1 MIATD
6 MNALIALS
14 IRHRLLLVALSAML
28 LVYAVMT
35 LPAVPLDVFPEFV
48 APQVT
53 VQTEAPGLAPQQVEQ
68 RVTTPLESVL
78 GGVPGLDSLRSESIA
93 GLSVITLAFADGID
107 PVAARQGV
115 AERLATVLGVL
126 PAGVAPP
133 QMSPLTSS
141 TMDLLKVGLI
151 SDRLDPFALRELAD
165 FSLRPR
171 LLAVPGVARVTV
183 YGGAVRQLQVEI
195 DPVRLRASGLA
206 LADVLVATRAALGQ
220 HGGGLIELPSQRL
233 LLSIADPASDA
244 EAIGLTVLAGR
255 SGRPLLL
262 RDVADIHDGAAV
274 AFGDAL
280 IQGRRGVLLTMSGQF
295 GANTLTTTRA
305 VEAALA
311 ELLPALA
318 AQGVQV
324 IAPLH
329 RPANFIEL
337 ALRNLGQ
344 SLLLGSLL
352 ILALLLVFLRNWR
365 TVLISFLTIPMS
377 LLLALLVLD
386 AFGASVNTLTLGGF
400 AVALGVLVDD
410 AIIDIENIVRRLKL
424 NSGRDT
430 PLPFLEVVRAAS
442 VEIRGS
448 VLYATVVVLLVF
460 VPVLA
465 MSGVQGRLLAPLA
478 LAFAL
483 SVLASLLVA
492 LSVTPALCALLLRD
506 HAEVGELRWQR
517 WLTAHHHGAMRWVD
531 RRLRTLLG
539 VLALLLLLALLV
551 LPHLGGEFF
560 PMFRE
565 GHFVLQVSSR
575 LPGTSIAQM
584 LQVGRAISD
593 DVMRLPYVASIEQQV
608 GRAEQGE
615 DTWGSHRSEFHV
627 ELKRDSDVDQVQAQE
642 DLRRILAGYPGMQ
655 SEVLTFLGDRIS
667 ETLTGETAQ
676 VVVNVVGPDL
686 AQLDQLAAQ
695 VVRVAASV
703 AGVVDLRSRA
713 QTGTPALAVTL
724 DTLRMGQHGVRAS
737 DALEAIATTYGG
749 TVVGQVQ
756 RQDHRIEVVATLPT
770 PWRERPEL
778 LAQVPLSGVDGS
790 RTTLGQVAVI
800 APVEGRYSIDH
811 DGGRRRVAVGF
822 NVAGRSA
829 AAVVAEL
836 QSRLARQVALPA
848 RTFLEMGGVAE
859 AEAAAR
865 RELWLY
871 GALSLVAI
879 TMVVGMA
886 FRRRA
891 HVPMLL
897 LNLPFAL
904 LGGIVAMALTGVG
917 VSIGSLIGLVT
928 VFGISARNA
937 ILLLAHYEH
946 LVCVEG
952 EAWNAELAWRGASE
966 RLRPVLMTALATGLG
981 LVPLALGVG
990 RAGHEIEAPMAIVVL
1005 GGLLSSTALTLL
1017 VLPALAARWRFHVA
1031 AATDVEELR

>member
-1 MIATD
+1 

-14 IRHRLLLVALSAML
+14 IRHRLVLIVLMSIAMAYGLKTLLAM
-28 LVYAVMT
+28 
-35 LPAVPLDVFPEFV
+35 PLDVFPEFV
-48 APQVT
+48 PPQVT
-53 VQTEAPGLAPQQVEQ
+53 VQTEAPGMTPDQVEQ
-68 RVTTPLESVL
+68 RVTTPLESAL
-78 GGVPGLDSLRSESIA
+78 GGAPGLESLRSESIA
-93 GLSVITLAFADGID
+93 GLSVITLAFADDID
-107 PVAARQGV
+107 PVMARQGV
-115 AERLATVLGVL
+115 AERLATVAGVL
-126 PAGVAPP
+126 PAGVASPL
-133 QMSPLTSS
+133 MSPLTSS
-141 TMDLLKVGLI
+141 TMDLLKVGLV
-151 SDRLDPFALRELAD
+151 SNRLDDFALRDLAAY
-165 FSLRPR
+165 SLRPR
-171 LLAVPGVARVTV
+171 LLAVPGVSRVTV
-183 YGGAVRQLQVEI
+183 FGGAVRQLQIQI
-195 DPVRLRASGLA
+195 DPARLRASGLA
-206 LADVLVATRAALGQ
+206 LADVLATMRAALGQ
-220 HGGGLIELPSQRL
+220 QGGGLIELPNQRL
-233 LLSIADPASDA
+233 LLSIADPVADA
-244 EAIGLTVLAGR
+244 DAIGMTVLAGR

-262 RDVADIHDGAAV
+262 RDVADIRDGAAV

-305 VEAALA
+305 VEAALE
-311 ELLPALA
+311 ELRPTLA

-324 IAPLH
+324 ISPLH

-352 ILALLLVFLRNWR
+352 ILALLLAFLRNWR
-365 TVLISFLTIPMS
+365 TVLISFLTIPLS
-377 LLLALLVLD
+377 LLLALLVLN
-386 AFGASVNTLTLGGF
+386 AFDASVNTLTLGGF

-424 NSGRDT
+424 NAVRDA

-483 SVLASLLVA
+483 SVMASLLVA

-506 HAEVGELRWQR
+506 HAEVGDPRWQR
-517 WLTAHHHGAMRWVD
+517 RLHVHHRVALGWVD
-531 RRLRTLLG
+531 RRLRT
-539 VLALLLLLALLV
+539 VLVALTLLLLSALLV
-551 LPHLGGEFF
+551 LPRLGGEFF

-593 DVMRLPYVASIEQQV
+593 EAMRLPYVASIEQQV
-608 GRAEQGE
+608 GRAERGE

-627 ELKRDSDVDQVQAQE
+627 ELKPGSRVDQVQAQQ

-686 AQLDQLAAQ
+686 AQLDLLAAQ
-695 VVRVAASV
+695 VARVAASV
-703 AGVVDLRSRA
+703 PGVVDLRSRSQA
-713 QTGTPALAVTL
+713 AAPALAVTL
-724 DTLRMGQHGVRAS
+724 DALRLGEHAVRAA
-737 DALEAIATTYGG
+737 DALEAIATAYGG

-756 RQDHRIEVVATLPT
+756 RQDHRVDVVATLPSQ
-770 PWRERPEL
+770 WRERPEL

-790 RTTLGQVAVI
+790 RTTLGQVGRI

-829 AAVVAEL
+829 AMVVAEL
-836 QSRLARQVALPA
+836 RSRLARQIELPE
-848 RTFLEMGGVAE
+848 RTFLEVGGVAE

-871 GALSLVAI
+871 GVLASLAI
-879 TMVVGMA
+879 AMVVGMA
-886 FRRRA
+886 FRRRV

-904 LGGIVAMALTGVG
+904 LGGILAMALTGIG
-917 VSIGSLIGLVT
+917 LSIGSLIGLVT

-946 LVCVEG
+946 LVCEEG
-952 EAWNAELAWRGASE
+952 EAWSAELAWRGASE

-981 LVPLALGVG
+981 LVPLALGIG

-1005 GGLLSSTALTLL
+1005 GGLLSSTALTML
-1017 VLPALAARWRFHVA
+1017 VLPVLAARWRFNAVA
-1031 AATDVEELR
+1031 TGDAEQTR

>member
-1 MIATD
+1 

-14 IRHRLLLVALSAML
+14 IRHRLVLIALAALALVFGLN
-28 LVYAVMT
+28 T
-35 LPAVPLDVFPEFV
+35 LRDVPLDVFPEFV

-53 VQTEAPGLAPQQVEQ
+53 VQVESPGLTPEQVEQ
-68 RVTTPLESVL
+68 RVTTPLESAL
-78 GGVPGLDSLRSESIA
+78 GGAPGLDSMRSESIA
-93 GLSVITLAFADGID
+93 GLAVITLAFADGID

-115 AERLATVLGVL
+115 AERLSTVSSVL
-126 PAGVAPP
+126 PAGVAAP

-141 TMDLLKVGLI
+141 TMDLLKFGLV
-151 SDRLDPFALRELAD
+151 SDQLDEFALRDLAD

-183 YGGAVRQLQVEI
+183 FGGAVRQLQVQI
-195 DPVRLRASGLA
+195 DPQRLRASGLSMGEV
-206 LADVLVATRAALGQ
+206 LAAMRTVLAP
-220 HGGGLIELPSQRL
+220 HGGGLLELPSQRV
-233 LLSIADPASDA
+233 LLSIGDPAADA
-244 EAIGLTVLAGR
+244 AAIGMTVLAGR
-255 SGRPLLL
+255 NGRPLLL
-262 RDVADIHDGAAV
+262 RDVADVRDGAAV

-280 IQGRRGVLLTMSGQF
+280 IQGKRGVLLTMSGQF

-311 ELLPALA
+311 ELKPALA

-324 IAPLH
+324 VSPLH
-329 RPANFIEL
+329 RPANFIER
-337 ALRNLGQ
+337 ALRNLSQ

-352 ILALLLVFLRNWR
+352 ILALLMVFLRNWR
-365 TVLISFLTIPMS
+365 TVLISFLTIPLS
-377 LLLALLVLD
+377 LLIALLVLD
-386 AFGASVNTLTLGGF
+386 ALGASVNTLTLGGF

-424 NSGRDT
+424 NAAHAV
-430 PLPFLEVVRAAS
+430 PLPFLEVVRTAS

-448 VLYATVVVLLVF
+448 VVYATVVVLLVF

-478 LAFAL
+478 LAFVL

-506 HAEVGELRWQR
+506 HAEAAQSRWQR
-517 WLTAHHHGAMRWVD
+517 WLQARHQIAVHWVN
-531 RRLRTLLG
+531 RRLRAVLMALSALL
-539 VLALLLLLALLV
+539 VLALLAV
-551 LPHLGGEFF
+551 PYLGGEFF

-584 LQVGRAISD
+584 VQVGTAISNE
-593 DVMRLPYVASIEQQV
+593 VMRLPYVASIEQQV

-627 ELKRDSDVDQVQAQE
+627 ELKADSDVDQLLAQR

-686 AQLDQLAAQ
+686 AQLDRLAAQ
-695 VVRVAASV
+695 VAHLAASV
-703 AGVVDLRSRA
+703 PGVVDVRSRSQA
-713 QTGTPALAVTL
+713 GTPALAVAL
-724 DTLRMGQHGVRAS
+724 DAQRMSQHSVRVA
-737 DALEAIATTYGG
+737 DVLDAIATAYSG
-749 TVVGQVQ
+749 TLLGQVQ
-756 RQDHRIEVVATLPT
+756 REDHRINVVATLP
-770 PWRERPEL
+770 PQWRTRPEL
-778 LAQVPLSGVDGS
+778 LAQLALTGVDGS
-790 RTTLGQVAVI
+790 RTTLGEVAHI
-800 APVEGRYSIDH
+800 GPTEGRYSIDH

-829 AAVVAEL
+829 AAVVAQL
-836 QSRLARQVALPA
+836 QKVLARQVTLPE
-848 RTFLEMGGVAE
+848 RTFFEFGGVAQ

-871 GALSLVAI
+871 GAIALLAI
-879 TMVVGMA
+879 GITVGMA
-886 FRRRA
+886 FRRRV
-891 HVPMLL
+891 HVGMLL
-897 LNLPFAL
+897 LNLPFSL
-904 LGGIVAMALTGVG
+904 LGGIIAMAITGIG
-917 VSIGSLIGLVT
+917 LSIGSLIGLVT

-946 LVCVEG
+946 LVCEEG
-952 EAWNAELAWRGASE
+952 AVWNDALAWRGASE
-966 RLRPVLMTALATGLG
+966 RLRPVLMTALATSLG
-981 LVPLALGVG
+981 LIPLALGVG
-990 RAGHEIEAPMAIVVL
+990 RAGHEIESPMAIVVL

-1017 VLPALAARWRFHVA
+1017 VLPALATRFRFVVA
-1031 AATDVEELR
+1031 KSA